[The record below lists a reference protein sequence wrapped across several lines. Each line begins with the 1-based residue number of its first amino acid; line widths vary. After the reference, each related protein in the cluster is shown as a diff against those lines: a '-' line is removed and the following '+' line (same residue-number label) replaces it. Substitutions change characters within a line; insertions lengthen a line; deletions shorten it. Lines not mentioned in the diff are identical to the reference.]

1 MAIEYVPGLA
11 GVPAARSR
19 VCKIDGQAGTLSYR
33 GYDVTQLAEHSSFE
47 EVAYLLLKG
56 QLPTRAE
63 LEGFIGE
70 LRNHRR
76 LKFRII
82 ELLKTLPEDGHPMEA
97 LVATLSAIGMFY
109 PHSIMDTPEQRWG
122 ATIRIMTK
130 TPTMVAAYHRIR
142 NGDEPVVPR
151 DDLSHAANFLYMLNG
166 KEPDPLVAKMMDV
179 AFILHAEHGMNAST
193 FAARVTGSTL
203 ADPYAVISAAIATLA
218 GPLHG
223 GANEDVLAML
233 RSIPDGV
240 KGVRKFAEAQV
251 ANKGKVAGFGHRVYK
266 VKDPR
271 ATILQ
276 GLVGQVFARFGS
288 TPLYD
293 IAVELENVMA
303 ELVGSKGVY
312 PNVDFYS
319 GIVYEKLGIP
329 SDLFTPIFAIART
342 AGWLAHWLE
351 QLEQNRIYRP
361 AQIYEGQ
368 LGLTYTPIE
377 KRG

>member
-1 MAIEYVPGLA
+1 MTAEYIPGLA
-11 GVPAARSR
+11 DVPVARSK
-19 VCKIDGQAGTLSYR
+19 VCEIDGQVGLLSYR
-33 GYDVTQLAEHSSFE
+33 GYDIAQLATHSTFE

-56 QLPTRAE
+56 QLPTRVE
-63 LEGFIGE
+63 LEGFIAE

-82 ELLKTLPEDGHPMEA
+82 ELLKILPEHGHPMEA
-97 LVATLSAIGMFY
+97 LVSTLSAVGMFY
-109 PHSIMDTPEQRWG
+109 PHSLMDTPERRWG
-122 ATIRIMTK
+122 ATVRIMTK

-142 NGDEPVVPR
+142 NGDEPVTPR
-151 DDLSHAANFLYMLNG
+151 DDLSHAANFLYMLTG
-166 KEPDPLVAKMMDV
+166 REPDPLVARMMDV

-203 ADPYAVISAAIATLA
+203 ADPYEVISAAIATLA

-233 RSIPDGV
+233 RSIPGGV
-240 KGVRKFAEAQV
+240 AGVRSWAKERVAEKA
-251 ANKGKVAGFGHRVYK
+251 KVAGFGHRVYK

-271 ATILQ
+271 ATHLQ
-276 GLVGQVFARFGS
+276 SLVGAVFARFGS

-293 IAVELENVMA
+293 VAVELEKVMA
-303 ELVGSKGVY
+303 ELVGGKGVY
-312 PNVDFYS
+312 PNVDYYS

-351 QLEQNRIYRP
+351 QLEQNKIYRP
-361 AQIYEGQ
+361 SQIYEGAR
-368 LGLTYTPIE
+368 GLKYAPIE
-377 KRG
+377 RRG

>member
-1 MAIEYVPGLA
+1 MPVEYVPGLA

-19 VCKIDGQAGTLSYR
+19 VCKIDGQAGLLSYR
-33 GYDVTQLAEHSSFE
+33 GYDVTQLAEHSTFE

-56 QLPTRAE
+56 QLPTKQE
-63 LEGFIGE
+63 LDGFIGE

-82 ELLKTLPEDGHPMEA
+82 DLLKTLPEDGHPMEA
-97 LVATLSAIGMFY
+97 LVATLSAVSMFY
-109 PHSIMDTPEQRWG
+109 PHTIMDTPEQRWG
-122 ATIRIMTK
+122 ATIRILTK
-130 TPTMVAAYHRIR
+130 VPTMVAAYHRIR
-142 NGDEPVVPR
+142 NGEEPVPPR
-151 DDLSHAANFLYMLNG
+151 DDLGHAANFLYMLTG
-166 KEPDPLVAKMMDV
+166 KDPDPLVARMMDV

-240 KGVRKFAEAQV
+240 KGVRPWAEKQV
-251 ANKGKVAGFGHRVYK
+251 AEKAKVAGFGHRVYK

-276 GLVGQVFARFGS
+276 SLVGQVFARFGS

-293 IAVELENVMA
+293 IAVELEKVMA
-303 ELVGSKGVY
+303 ELVGGKGVY

-329 SDLFTPIFAIART
+329 SDLFTPIFAIARVP
-342 AGWLAHWLE
+342 GWQAHWLE
-351 QLEQNRIYRP
+351 QLENNRIYRP
-361 AQIYEGQ
+361 TQIYEGQ
-368 LGLTYTPIE
+368 RGLSYVPIAE
-377 KRG
+377 RS

>member
-1 MAIEYVPGLA
+1 MTVEYVPGLA
-11 GVPAARSR
+11 GVPAARSK
-19 VCKIDGQAGTLSYR
+19 VCFIDGNAGLLSYR
-33 GYDVTQLAEHSSFE
+33 GYDVKILAEHSNFE
-47 EVAYLLLKG
+47 EVSYLLLKG
-56 QLPTRAE
+56 QMPTRTQLDA
-63 LEGFIGE
+63 FIGE

-76 LKFRII
+76 LKFRIV

-97 LVATLSAIGMFY
+97 LVATLSAVSMFY
-109 PHSIMDTPEQRWG
+109 PHTIMDTPEQRWG
-122 ATIRIMTK
+122 ATIRILTK
-130 TPTMVAAYHRIR
+130 VPTMVAAYHRIR
-142 NGDEPVVPR
+142 NGEEPVPPR
-151 DDLSHAANFLYMLNG
+151 DDLGHAANFLYMLTG
-166 KEPDPLVAKMMDV
+166 KDPDPLVARMMDV

-240 KGVRKFAEAQV
+240 KGVRPWAEKQV
-251 ANKGKVAGFGHRVYK
+251 AEKAKVAGFGHRVYK

-276 GLVGQVFARFGS
+276 SLVGQVFARFGS

-293 IAVELENVMA
+293 IAVELEKVMA
-303 ELVGSKGVY
+303 ELVGGKGVY

-329 SDLFTPIFAIART
+329 SDLFTPIFAIARVP
-342 AGWLAHWLE
+342 GWQAHWLE
-351 QLEQNRIYRP
+351 QLENNRIYRP
-361 AQIYEGQ
+361 TQIYEGQ
-368 LGLTYTPIE
+368 RGLSYVPIAE
-377 KRG
+377 RS

>member
-1 MAIEYVPGLA
+1 MTVEYVPGLA
-11 GVPAARSR
+11 GVPAARSS
-19 VCKIDGQAGTLSYR
+19 VCLIDGQAGLLSYR
-33 GYDVTQLAEHSSFE
+33 GYDVTTLAENSNFE
-47 EVAYLLLKG
+47 EVSYLLLKG
-56 QLPTRAE
+56 QMPTSAE
-63 LEGFIGE
+63 LDAFVGE

-76 LKFRII
+76 LKFRCIDII
-82 ELLKTLPEDGHPMEA
+82 KTLPDSGHPMDA
-97 LVATLSAIGMFY
+97 LVATLSAVGMFY

-122 ATIRIMTK
+122 ATVRILTK
-130 TPTMVAAYHRIR
+130 VPTMVAAYHRIR
-142 NGDEPVVPR
+142 NGDDPITPR
-151 DDLSHAANFLYMLNG
+151 DDLGHAANFLYMLSGN
-166 KEPDPLVAKMMDV
+166 EPDPLVAKMMDV

-233 RSIPDGV
+233 RSIPGGV
-240 KGVRKFAEAQV
+240 KGVRSWASEQV
-251 ANKGKVAGFGHRVYK
+251 AQKAKVAGFGHRVYK

-276 GLVGQVFARFGS
+276 GLVGQVFERFGS

-293 IAVELENVMA
+293 IAVELETVMA
-303 ELVGSKGVY
+303 ELVGPKGVY

-342 AGWLAHWLE
+342 SGWLAHWLE
-351 QLEQNRIYRP
+351 QLEQNRIFRP
-361 AQIYEGQ
+361 AQIYQGAR
-368 LGLTYTPIE
+368 GLSYVPIE
-377 KRG
+377 KRS

>member
-1 MAIEYVPGLA
+1 MTVEYVPGLA
-11 GVPAARSR
+11 GVPAARSK
-19 VCKIDGQAGTLSYR
+19 VCRIDGHAGVLEYR
-33 GYDVTQLAEHSSFE
+33 GYSIETLAENSTFE

-56 QLPTRAE
+56 RLPNRTE
-63 LEGFIGE
+63 LDGFIAE

-76 LKFRII
+76 LKFRIVDVI
-82 ELLKTLPEDGHPMEA
+82 KILPETGHPMEA
-97 LVATLSAIGMFY
+97 LVATLSAVGMFY
-109 PHSIMDTPEQRWG
+109 PHTIMDTPEQRWG
-122 ATIRIMTK
+122 ATVRIMTK
-130 TPTMVAAYHRIR
+130 VPTMVAAYHRIR
-142 NGDEPVVPR
+142 NGDEPVMPR
-151 DDLSHAANFLYMLNG
+151 DDLGHAANFIFMLTG
-166 KEPDPLVAKMMDV
+166 KEPDPLVARMMDV

-240 KGVRKFAEAQV
+240 GGVRAWAEEQV
-251 ANKGKVAGFGHRVYK
+251 AAKAKVAGFGHRVYK

-276 GLVGQVFARFGS
+276 GLVGQVFKKFGS

-293 IAVELENVMA
+293 VAVELEKTMA
-303 ELVGSKGVY
+303 GLVGSKGVY

-319 GIVYEKLGIP
+319 GIVYEKLAIP

-351 QLEQNRIYRP
+351 QLETNRIFRP
-361 AQIYEGQ
+361 SQIYEGARE
-368 LGLTYTPIE
+368 LTYVPIAQ
-377 KRG
+377 R

>member
-1 MAIEYVPGLA
+1 MLTEQEPS
-11 GVPAARSR
+11 PA
-19 VCKIDGQAGTLSYR
+19 
-33 GYDVTQLAEHSSFE
+33 
-47 EVAYLLLKG
+47 
-56 QLPTRAE
+56 
-63 LEGFIGE
+63 
-70 LRNHRR
+70 
-76 LKFRII
+76 
-82 ELLKTLPEDGHPMEA
+82 
-97 LVATLSAIGMFY
+97 
-109 PHSIMDTPEQRWG
+109 
-122 ATIRIMTK
+122 
-130 TPTMVAAYHRIR
+130 
-142 NGDEPVVPR
+142 
-151 DDLSHAANFLYMLNG
+151 
-166 KEPDPLVAKMMDV
+166 VAKVLD
-179 AFILHAEHGMNAST
+179 ACLILHAEHTMNAST
-193 FAARVTGSTL
+193 FSGRVTGSTL

-233 RSIPDGV
+233 REIPDGL

-276 GLVGQVFARFGS
+276 GLVGQVFERFGS

-293 IAVELENVMA
+293 IAVELEKVMA

-319 GIVYEKLGIP
+319 GIVYEKLDIP

-351 QLEQNRIYRP
+351 QLENNRIYRP

>member
-1 MAIEYVPGLA
+1 MTVEYVPGLA
-11 GVPAARSR
+11 GIPAARSK
-19 VCKIDGQAGTLSYR
+19 VCLIDGNAGLLSYR
-33 GYDVTQLAEHSSFE
+33 GYDVKILAEHSNFE
-47 EVAYLLLKG
+47 EVSYLLLKG
-56 QLPTRAE
+56 QMPTKAQ
-63 LEGFIGE
+63 LDGFIGE

-76 LKFRII
+76 LKFRIV

-97 LVATLSAIGMFY
+97 LVATLSAVSMFY

-122 ATIRIMTK
+122 ATVRILTK
-130 TPTMVAAYHRIR
+130 VPTMVAAYHRIR
-142 NGDEPVVPR
+142 NGEEPVPPR
-151 DDLSHAANFLYMLNG
+151 DDLGHAANFLYMLTG
-166 KEPDPLVAKMMDV
+166 KDPDPLVARMMDV

-233 RSIPDGV
+233 REIPDGV
-240 KGVRKFAEAQV
+240 KGVRPWAAKQV
-251 ANKGKVAGFGHRVYK
+251 ADKAKVAGFGHRVYK

-276 GLVGQVFARFGS
+276 SLVGQVFERFGS

-293 IAVELENVMA
+293 VAVELEKVMA
-303 ELVGSKGVY
+303 ELVGGKGVY

-329 SDLFTPIFAIART
+329 SDLFTPIFAISRVP
-342 AGWLAHWLE
+342 GWLAHWLE
-351 QLEQNRIYRP
+351 QLENNRIYRP

-368 LGLTYTPIE
+368 RGLSYVSID
-377 KRG
+377 KRS

>member
-1 MAIEYVPGLA
+1 MTAEFVPGLA
-11 GVPAARSR
+11 GVPAARSK
-19 VCKIDGQAGTLSYR
+19 VCFIDGTAGVLSYR
-33 GYDVTQLAEHSSFE
+33 GYDVRILAEHSNFE
-47 EVAYLLLKG
+47 EVSYLLLKG
-56 QLPTRAE
+56 QMPTKAQ
-63 LEGFIGE
+63 LDGFIGE

-97 LVATLSAIGMFY
+97 LVATLSATGMFY

-122 ATIRIMTK
+122 ATIRILTK
-130 TPTMVAAYHRIR
+130 VPTMVAAYHRIR
-142 NGDEPVVPR
+142 NGEEPVPPR

-166 KEPDPLVAKMMDV
+166 KDPDPLVAKMMDV

-240 KGVRKFAEAQV
+240 KGVRAWAEKQV
-251 ANKGKVAGFGHRVYK
+251 AEKAKVAGFGHRVYK

-293 IAVELENVMA
+293 VAVELEKVMA
-303 ELVGSKGVY
+303 ELVGGKGVY

-329 SDLFTPIFAIART
+329 SDLFTPIFAIARVP
-342 AGWLAHWLE
+342 GWQAHWLE
-351 QLEQNRIYRP
+351 QLENNRIYRP
-361 AQIYEGQ
+361 TQIYEGQ
-368 LGLTYTPIE
+368 RGLAYVPIAE
-377 KRG
+377 RS

>member
-1 MAIEYVPGLA
+1 MTVEYVPGLA
-11 GVPAARSR
+11 GVPAARSK
-19 VCKIDGQAGTLSYR
+19 VCRIDGNAGLLSYR
-33 GYDVTQLAEHSSFE
+33 GYDVKILAEHSNFE
-47 EVAYLLLKG
+47 EVSYLLLKG
-56 QLPTRAE
+56 EMPTRSQ
-63 LEGFIGE
+63 LDTFIGE

-76 LKFRII
+76 LKFRIV

-97 LVATLSAIGMFY
+97 LVATLSAVSMFY

-122 ATIRIMTK
+122 ATIRILTK
-130 TPTMVAAYHRIR
+130 VPTMVAAYHRIR
-142 NGDEPVVPR
+142 NGEEPVPPR
-151 DDLSHAANFLYMLNG
+151 DDLSHAANFLYMLTG
-166 KEPDPLVAKMMDV
+166 KDPDPLVAKMMDV

-240 KGVRKFAEAQV
+240 KGVRPWAEKQV
-251 ANKGKVAGFGHRVYK
+251 AEKAKVAGFGHRVYK

-293 IAVELENVMA
+293 VAVELEKVMA
-303 ELVGSKGVY
+303 ELVGGKGVY

-329 SDLFTPIFAIART
+329 SDLFTPIFAIARVP
-342 AGWLAHWLE
+342 GWQAHWLE
-351 QLEQNRIYRP
+351 QLENNRIYRP
-361 AQIYEGQ
+361 TQIYEGARD
-368 LGLTYTPIE
+368 LAYVPIE

>member
-1 MAIEYVPGLA
+1 MTVEYVPGLA
-11 GVPAARSR
+11 GVPAARSK
-19 VCKIDGQAGTLSYR
+19 VCFIDGNVGVLSYR
-33 GYDVTQLAEHSSFE
+33 GYDVRILAEHSNFE
-47 EVAYLLLKG
+47 EVSYLLLKG
-56 QLPTRAE
+56 QMPTKAQ
-63 LEGFIGE
+63 LDGFIGE

-76 LKFRII
+76 LKFRIV

-97 LVATLSAIGMFY
+97 LVATLSAVSMFY

-122 ATIRIMTK
+122 ATVRILTK
-130 TPTMVAAYHRIR
+130 VPTMVAAYHRIR
-142 NGDEPVVPR
+142 NGEEPVPPR
-151 DDLSHAANFLYMLNG
+151 DDLSHAANFLYMLTG
-166 KEPDPLVAKMMDV
+166 KDPDPLVAKMMDV

-240 KGVRKFAEAQV
+240 KGVRPWAEKQV
-251 ANKGKVAGFGHRVYK
+251 AEKAKVAGFGHRVYK

-276 GLVGQVFARFGS
+276 SLVGQVFARFGS

-293 IAVELENVMA
+293 IAVELEKVMA
-303 ELVGSKGVY
+303 ELVGGKGVY

-329 SDLFTPIFAIART
+329 SDLFTPIFAIARVP
-342 AGWLAHWLE
+342 GWQAHWLE
-351 QLEQNRIYRP
+351 QLENNRIYRP
-361 AQIYEGQ
+361 TQIYEGQ
-368 LGLTYTPIE
+368 RGLSYVPLAE
-377 KRG
+377 RS